1 MHEQNAY
8 NIIVKILIVDDEE
21 PIRELISF
29 NLGKAG
35 FTTVCAANGIEAL
48 KIARENAIDALVL
61 DLMLPDMSG
70 LDVCRILKNDGKTQH
85 IPIVMVTAKSEDS
98 DIVTGLEL
106 GADDYVTKPFSQKVL
121 TARIRSVLRRANA
134 PQNKISSDEIC
145 VRNLKLNIKRHEVFV
160 GDKQIDFSAT
170 EFAVL
175 SLFVQNAGQVFSR
188 RQVINAIKGDD
199 YPVTER
205 AVDVQVLGIRHKLE
219 AAGASGMIE
228 TIRGVGYRMC
238 EDDK

>member
-1 MHEQNAY
+1 M
-8 NIIVKILIVDDEE
+8 KILIVDDEE